1 MLQRDNQ
8 ITQLGTE
15 KDRKEHVSVV
25 ISHKKKKKKA
35 PHVTVYP
42 YDDT

>member
-25 ISHKKKKKKA
+25 ISYCEA
-35 PHVTVYP
+35 PHVTVYL